1 MDYHK
6 TWEVMNS
13 LEESFNRIITIE
25 TLLEDLNS
33 VVNREDMEEIQV
45 VTKL

>member
-25 TLLEDLNS
+25 TLVNDLE
-33 VVNREDMEEIQV
+33 
-45 VTKL
+45 